1 MIERMTHLKNGA
13 AVWLRPIRPEDALRL
28 IELYGR
34 LSFETVYQRFF
45 TPAGSLSRARAYV
58 FATVDYDDRF
68 AIVAERYD
76 AEPPSLIGVARY
88 ERVPT
93 APALAEIAL
102 VVEDRWQ
109 RLGLGTLL
117 LDEILTEAAAHG
129 IRELRADVLS
139 HNRPMLRLLAQ
150 RTEIIRR
157 TTEQGVTEV
166 HLRRRAG

>member
-13 AVWLRPIRPEDALRL
+13 AVWLRPIRPEDAPGL
-28 IELYGR
+28 IDLYGR
-34 LSFETVYQRFF
+34 LSSETVYQRFF
-45 TPAGSLSRARAYV
+45 APAGSLSWARAYV

-68 AIVAERYD
+68 AIVAERGD
-76 AEPPSLIGVARY
+76 AEPPRLIGVARY
-88 ERVPT
+88 ERAQT
-93 APALAEIAL
+93 AAALGEIAL

-117 LDEILTEAAAHG
+117 LDEILAEAAAHG

-139 HNRPMLRLLAQ
+139 HNRPMLHLLAQ

-157 TTEQGVTEV
+157 TTDNGITEI